1 MTKEKQA
8 LMEFFVEKLRKDL
21 EIEIPFSESIDEV
34 LVRLE
39 GRLECTRPDGW
50 IGSKIYFPTKT
61 WDKKFVIMLDE
72 KKSMQEQYYEIAY
85 QLGNLLFNTNYL
97 RKREEDKIH
106 FHDGISSEMQ
116 RSTAMVFAENLLMP
130 REEFTREI
138 VNNTENEIV
147 NMKAVAQKFG
157 VTEDRARAR
166 AKKLQLIK
174 AAIF

>member
-21 EIEIPFSESIDEV
+21 EIKIPFSESIDEV
-34 LVRLE
+34 LVKLE
-39 GRLECTRPDGW
+39 GRLGYTHPDGW
-50 IGSKIYFPTKT
+50 IGSKMYFPTKS
-61 WDKKFVIMLDE
+61 WDKKFVIMIDE
-72 KKSMQEQYYEIAY
+72 KKSMQEKNYEVAY

-97 RKREEDKIH
+97 RRCEEDKIH